1 LASKILIVDD
11 EPSASDY
18 LRLLL
23 EQDGFEVRA
32 TANGVEALIAL
43 ETNPFEL
50 VISDL
55 RMPQMDGL
63 ELLSHLKQRWPDLPV
78 IVLTANEGIQ
88 DVVQAIHLGA
98 LNYLVK
104 PSSPAVVSEAV
115 KKALRLRP
123 GSRSAPPQVHELV
136 GESPAIAEVRHRV
149 VMAARSDVH
158 VMITGDTGTGKELVA
173 RAIHTYSP
181 LAGGPFVAHNCALSP
196 PELFESEFF
205 GHRRGSFTGAD
216 RDHGGLLRQAD
227 GGVLFLD
234 ELETML
240 PAHQAKLLRVID
252 DGEVRAV
259 GSEKSHRVSVRFLAA
274 TNRDPEIMM
283 QERTLREDLYYR
295 LRGIE
300 IRLPTLNERI
310 VDVPLLARHFAG
322 TEGTAFTPDAL
333 DALMETTWPGNVRQ
347 LRNIVQ
353 GAKAAAGEEK
363 IGVGHLSLDSVS
375 WGSRAAESGVAASG
389 SGPAAVPHGLTLR
402 ELERRAVEQALAD
415 CDGNRT
421 RAAKL
426 LDIDRST
433 LRRKL
438 QEFGLD

>member
-1 LASKILIVDD
+1 MLIVDD

-375 WGSRAAESGVAASG
+375 WGSRAAESGDAASR
-389 SGPAAVPHGLTLR
+389 SGPDAVPHGLTLR

>member
-1 LASKILIVDD
+1 MASKILIVDD

-173 RAIHTYSP
+173 RAIHTYSS